1 MGNFLIRHKTSRM
14 IPKARQT
21 TLQRIVIDTNVCL
34 DLFLFRDPRWQALM
48 DGLKR
53 GDIEAVTSA
62 SCRMEFT
69 LVLAYEKMQLSTESQ
84 AAILQE
90 FDQLIRLVDLPSST
104 LENSVIKLP
113 LCKDRDDQKFLELAY
128 ASQADTLITKD
139 KALLKLARKTIRSQL
154 FRIFSPE
161 SWLASYVPKLDL
173 RK

>member
-1 MGNFLIRHKTSRM
+1 
-14 IPKARQT
+14 
-21 TLQRIVIDTNVCL
+21 
-34 DLFLFRDPRWQALM
+34 
-48 DGLKR
+48 
-53 GDIEAVTSA
+53 
-62 SCRMEFT
+62 MEFM

-90 FDQLIRLVDLPSST
+90 FDQLIRLIDLPAEPSAT
-104 LENSVIKLP
+104 NTIKLP

-128 ASQADTLITKD
+128 TSQADTLITKD

>member
-1 MGNFLIRHKTSRM
+1 M
-14 IPKARQT
+14 IPKATQT
-21 TLQRIVIDTNVCL
+21 ALQRIVIDTNVCL
-34 DLFLFRDPRWQALM
+34 DLFVFRDPRWQALM
-48 DGLKR
+48 DGLQ
-53 GDIEAVTSA
+53 GGEIDAVTSA

-69 LVLAYEKMQLSTESQ
+69 LVLAYEKMHLSTESQ

-90 FDQLIRLVDLPSST
+90 FDQFIRLIDLPAEPSAT
-104 LENSVIKLP
+104 NAIKLP
-113 LCKDRDDQKFLELAY
+113 LCKDRDDQKFIELAY

-173 RK
+173 SK